1 MEIVSFA
8 LTAEAQRNSA
18 VRTKGAGTNLNLIA
32 MALSGFTDDKNS
44 LWKEM
49 CSSYSMELSHPYLRA
64 MFDFLTTDSEFYNEV
79 LVSSILE
86 KTGGKN
92 RAGPK
97 ESKDTKEFR
106 KKVIYLYTLYIRIK
120 NIPQIVLL

>member
-8 LTAEAQRNSA
+8 FTAAAQRNSA

-86 KTGGKN
+86 KTVGKN

-97 ESKDTKEFR
+97 ESKDTKEF
-106 KKVIYLYTLYIRIK
+106 
-120 NIPQIVLL
+120 